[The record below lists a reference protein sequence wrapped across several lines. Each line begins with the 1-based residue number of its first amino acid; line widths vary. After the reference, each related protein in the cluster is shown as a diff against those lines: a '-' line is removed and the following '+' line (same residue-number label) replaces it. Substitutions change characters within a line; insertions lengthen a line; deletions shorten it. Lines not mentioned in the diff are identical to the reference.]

1 MVWESVELSVSQ
13 ILASRCTITKGEVAA
28 IVRPVS
34 ASLSA
39 RHKKVVLMPDRSSKE
54 FNTYAVTGEP
64 SPP

>member
-1 MVWESVELSVSQ
+1 VSQ
-13 ILASRCTITKGEVAA
+13 ILASRYTITKGKVAA

-39 RHKKVVLMPDRSSKE
+39 RYKKVVLIPNRSSKE
-54 FNTYAVTGEP
+54 FNICVVAGEL